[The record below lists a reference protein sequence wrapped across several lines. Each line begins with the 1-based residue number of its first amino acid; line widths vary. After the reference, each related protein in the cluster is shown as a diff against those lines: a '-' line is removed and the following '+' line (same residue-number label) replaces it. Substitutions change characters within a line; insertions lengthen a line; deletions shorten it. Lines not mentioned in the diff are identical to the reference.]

1 MCGYDEKRRRV
12 VVADPFRENP
22 LSKNNYYKVSLARL
36 INAIMLGAQTY
47 DATMLM
53 ITPKEEVEEPQKE
66 EKEEVEVE
74 KLKVEELKSENVE
87 KTKKASK
94 NKK

>member
-1 MCGYDEKRRRV
+1 
-12 VVADPFRENP
+12 
-22 LSKNNYYKVSLARL
+22 
-36 INAIMLGAQTY
+36 MLGAQTY